1 MGVLIPNL
9 KHSLLDPAPEVR
21 SAAAQAIG
29 SIVRHNTTGVFSSYT
44 TDLIPWL
51 KERMMSKSSMVDRLG
66 AAQGLAEV
74 SRFGIIS
81 LNFEFQVVAAFE
93 AGTDIIMAQAIEFAS
108 DPTNDPVSLYSDTAF
123 LTVLF
128 RQCVTVTFVF
138 SPTYRLQWANVL

>member
-74 SRFGIIS
+74 
-81 LNFEFQVVAAFE
+81 VAAFE
-93 AGTDIIMAQAIEFAS
+93 AGTDIIMTQAIEFAS
-108 DPTNDPVSLYSDTAF
+108 DSTNDPVSTWVNIVSHSFFIGNARRLHP
-123 LTVLF
+123 
-128 RQCVTVTFVF
+128 TFHLPPVYNGREIC
-138 SPTYRLQWANVL
+138 SVY